1 MASVSVLA
9 PAVFQAVGARL
20 TGYWC
25 PVCGGPR
32 VPYRG
37 DDGVHPCCYAEARKR
52 GLVPSTDPRSTRS
65 TTEGSSR

>member
-9 PAVFQAVGARL
+9 TAAFQVIQGRH

-25 PVCGGPR
+25 PVCGQPR
-32 VPYRG
+32 IPYPG

-52 GLVPSTDPRSTRS
+52 GLAAPTDPRSARS
-65 TTEGSSR
+65 TEGSSR